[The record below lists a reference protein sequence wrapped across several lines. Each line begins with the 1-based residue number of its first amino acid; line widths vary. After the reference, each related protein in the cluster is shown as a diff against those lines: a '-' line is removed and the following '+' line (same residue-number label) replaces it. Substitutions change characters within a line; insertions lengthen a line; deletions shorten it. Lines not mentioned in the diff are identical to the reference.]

1 MVFHHFSNPH
11 AVAKE
16 CERVLRRNGRLC
28 LRTASVEQIPLYPYV
43 PFFPASRPLLEQR
56 LPSLAFQR
64 EAFEAADLRMLSYE
78 VVTQEIAADLWVYAD
93 KLATKSD
100 SILASLTDTEF
111 ECGLQ
116 AVRAEASV
124 AAASAVVEP
133 IDFLVFGKD

>member
-1 MVFHHFSNPH
+1 MVFHHFNNPH

-56 LPSLAFQR
+56 LPSLVFQR

-78 VVTQEIAADLWVYAD
+78 LVTQEIAADLWVYAD

-116 AVRAEASV
+116 AVRSEASV
-124 AAASAVVEP
+124 AAAIAVVEP